1 MMNDFFHGLPLP
13 EIPPGNMV
21 WLVLAAFP
29 VLSIGAMVG
38 RLAWLLVGDWIA
50 ARERRTR
57 LAAEAAELTRYA
69 GEVAVA
75 ARRAAATAERH
86 REHWRA
92 ASAGVQR
99 SGAALDAA
107 EAKVRRLAGAAAI
120 PVPPLARTPAEYAD
134 RERYLHQA
142 AMAACTHGQLSIYQL
157 SDALAHRRGWDPRLH
172 PACQE
177 VVLGRA
183 VRDHLAATHATAVDQ
198 ERAAWQAL
206 QAAAVAADSLD
217 REAAGAASRAEL
229 LRPWLEPAPEPTA
242 EVTQGLPQERPA
254 LGWQPAPAG

>member
-1 MMNDFFHGLPLP
+1 MMNDFFNGLPLP
-13 EIPPGNMV
+13 SIPHGNVV
-21 WLVLAAFP
+21 WLVLVAFP
-29 VLSIGAMVG
+29 VLSIGVMVG
-38 RLAWLLVGDWIA
+38 RLAWLLIGDWMRA
-50 ARERRTR
+50 CGRRTR

-86 REHWRA
+86 REYWRA
-92 ASAGVQR
+92 ASAGVER
-99 SGAALDAA
+99 SGEALDAA
-107 EAKVRRLAGAAAI
+107 EAKARRLAGAAAI

-142 AMAACTHGQLSIYQL
+142 AMAACAHGQLSIYQL
-157 SDALAHRRGWDPRLH
+157 SDALAHRLGWDPRLH

-177 VVLGRA
+177 VVLSRA
-183 VRDHLAATHATAVDQ
+183 IRDHLAATYATAVDK

-206 QAAAVAADSLD
+206 QAAMVAADSLH
-217 REAAGAASRAEL
+217 RAAAEAAAGAEL
-229 LRPWLEPAPEPTA
+229 LRPWLEPAPEATA
-242 EVTQGLPQERPA
+242 EVTQALPQERPA